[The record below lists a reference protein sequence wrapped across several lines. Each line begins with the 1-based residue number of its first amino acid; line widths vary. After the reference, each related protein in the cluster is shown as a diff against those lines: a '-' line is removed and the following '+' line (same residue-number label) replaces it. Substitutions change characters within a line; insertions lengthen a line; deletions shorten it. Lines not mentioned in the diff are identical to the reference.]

1 MFVHAVAPPV
11 EYVPAAHPYRQHD
24 VAAVS
29 GLKYPAGMLVHSVAP
44 LVEKV
49 PALHVE

>member
-1 MFVHAVAPPV
+1 MVVHAVAPPV
-11 EYVPAAHPYRQHD
+11 EYVPATHPYKQHD

-29 GLKYPAGMLVHSVAP
+29 VLKYPAGILVHAVAP

-49 PALHVE
+49 PALHVA